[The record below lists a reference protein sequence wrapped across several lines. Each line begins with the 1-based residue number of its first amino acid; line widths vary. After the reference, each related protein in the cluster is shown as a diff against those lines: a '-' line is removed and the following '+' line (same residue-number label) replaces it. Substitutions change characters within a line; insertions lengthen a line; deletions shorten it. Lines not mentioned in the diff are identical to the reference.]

1 MFVPLMITTTVESRV
16 DAEKM
21 AAMLL
26 ANRLVACAQIT
37 GPVSSSYWWQGKI
50 VSSEEYLLVMKS
62 DESRY
67 DELEQRIRELHPY
80 ETPEIIATAITHI
93 SEGYRQWL
101 EQELQTGR
109 EEK

>member
-1 MFVPLMITTTVESRV
+1 MFVPLVITTTFESRE

-21 AAMLL
+21 AATLL
-26 ANRLVACAQIT
+26 EKRLVACAQIT

-50 VSSEEYLLVMKS
+50 VSTAEYLLVMKS

-67 DELEQRIRELHPY
+67 DELEQRIGELHPY
-80 ETPEIIATAITHI
+80 ETPEIIATVITHI

-101 EQELQTGR
+101 ENELQTGR